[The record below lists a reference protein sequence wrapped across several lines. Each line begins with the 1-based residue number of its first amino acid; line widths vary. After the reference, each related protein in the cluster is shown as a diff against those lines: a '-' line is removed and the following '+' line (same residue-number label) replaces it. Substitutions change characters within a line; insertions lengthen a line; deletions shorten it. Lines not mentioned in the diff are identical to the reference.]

1 MVERSPL
8 PPPSTAQRAPGRG
21 EGSVLVPPPSPFRSS
36 QRDQLREE
44 RLEILRLLEAGTITA
59 DEAATLLD
67 ALDRAVV
74 PPPQNGPASLRNAE
88 ARLVRIRVTD
98 STTGRA
104 VVNLAF
110 PLGLIKS
117 GLDIAGQFVPE
128 YLPKVDAI
136 RESVT
141 AGFRGPL
148 VDVDDGGQRVEI
160 IAE

>member
-1 MVERSPL
+1 MVEP
-8 PPPSTAQRAPGRG
+8 
-21 EGSVLVPPPSPFRSS
+21 VPVPIRSS
-36 QRDQLREE
+36 QRDQVREE
-44 RLEILRLLEAGTITA
+44 RLEILRLLEAGTVTT

-67 ALDRAVV
+67 ALDR
-74 PPPQNGPASLRNAE
+74 GSLASPNSEATRLHSAE
-88 ARLVRIRVTD
+88 ACLVRIRVTE

>member
-1 MVERSPL
+1 MVEPVPL
-8 PPPSTAQRAPGRG
+8 
-21 EGSVLVPPPSPFRSS
+21 RSS
-36 QRDQLREE
+36 QRDQVREE
-44 RLEILRLLEAGTITA
+44 RLEILWLLEAGTITP

-67 ALDRAVV
+67 ALDRASL
-74 PPPQNGPASLRNAE
+74 PLPNNGLPSLRSAE

-136 RESVT
+136 RETVT
-141 AGFRGPL
+141 TGFRGSL
-148 VDVDDGGQRVEI
+148 VDVEDGGQRVEI

>member
-1 MVERSPL
+1 MVEPGPL
-8 PPPSTAQRAPGRG
+8 PPPSPHRG
-21 EGSVLVPPPSPFRSS
+21 EGSVPIRSS

-44 RLEILRLLEAGTITA
+44 RLEILLLLEAGTITA

-67 ALDRAVV
+67 ALDRAA
-74 PPPQNGPASLRNAE
+74 PPLPNNGPASLRSAE
-88 ARLVRIRVTD
+88 ARLVRIRVTE

-136 RESVT
+136 REAVT
-141 AGFRGPL
+141 TGFRGSL
-148 VDVDDGGQRVEI
+148 VDVDDDEQRVEI
-160 IAE
+160 IVE

>member
-1 MVERSPL
+1 MVEPGPL
-8 PPPSTAQRAPGRG
+8 PTPSPHR
-21 EGSVLVPPPSPFRSS
+21 EGSVPVPIRSS
-36 QRDQLREE
+36 QRDQVREE
-44 RLEILRLLEAGTITA
+44 RLEILRLLEAGTITT

-67 ALDRAVV
+67 ALDR
-74 PPPQNGPASLRNAE
+74 GSLLSPNSEATRLHSAE

>member
-1 MVERSPL
+1 MVEPGPL
-8 PPPSTAQRAPGRG
+8 PPPSPRRG
-21 EGSVLVPPPSPFRSS
+21 EGSVPVPIRSS
-36 QRDQLREE
+36 QRDQVREE
-44 RLEILRLLEAGTITA
+44 RLEILRLLEAGTITT

-67 ALDRAVV
+67 ALDRGFLPSPNSEAT
-74 PPPQNGPASLRNAE
+74 QLHSAE

>member
-1 MVERSPL
+1 MVEPVTL
-8 PPPSTAQRAPGRG
+8 
-21 EGSVLVPPPSPFRSS
+21 RSS

-67 ALDRAVV
+67 ALDRAAF
-74 PPPQNGPASLRNAE
+74 PPANSGPAAVRGAE
-88 ARLVRIRVTD
+88 VRLVRIRVTE

>member
-1 MVERSPL
+1 MVEPVTL
-8 PPPSTAQRAPGRG
+8 
-21 EGSVLVPPPSPFRSS
+21 RSS

-67 ALDRAVV
+67 ALDRAAL
-74 PPPQNGPASLRNAE
+74 PPANNGPAAVRSAE
-88 ARLVRIRVTD
+88 ARLVRIRVTE

-128 YLPKVDAI
+128 YLPKFDAI

>member
-1 MVERSPL
+1 MLEPV
-8 PPPSTAQRAPGRG
+8 AI
-21 EGSVLVPPPSPFRSS
+21 RSS

-44 RLEILRLLEAGTITA
+44 RLEILRLLEAGAITA

-67 ALDRAVV
+67 ALDRASF
-74 PPPQNGPASLRNAE
+74 PPPNSGSTSSRSPE
-88 ARLVRIRVTD
+88 TRLVRIRVTD

-148 VDVDDGGQRVEI
+148 VDIDDGGQRVEI

>member
-1 MVERSPL
+1 MVEPVTLRP
-8 PPPSTAQRAPGRG
+8 
-21 EGSVLVPPPSPFRSS
+21 S

-44 RLEILRLLEAGTITA
+44 RLEILHLLEAGTITA

-67 ALDRAVV
+67 ALDRAAL
-74 PPPQNGPASLRNAE
+74 PPPNSGPASSRSAE
-88 ARLVRIRVTD
+88 ARLVRIRVTE

-128 YLPKVDAI
+128 YLPKMDAI

>member
-1 MVERSPL
+1 MIEPGPL
-8 PPPSTAQRAPGRG
+8 PPPSSYRR
-21 EGSVLVPPPSPFRSS
+21 EESVPIRSS
-36 QRDQLREE
+36 QRDQVREE
-44 RLEILRLLEAGTITA
+44 RLEILRLLEAGSITV

-67 ALDRAVV
+67 ALDRASL
-74 PPPQNGPASLRNAE
+74 PPPNGGSTSSRSPE
-88 ARLVRIRVTD
+88 ARLIRIRVTD
-98 STTGRA
+98 GTTGRV

>member
-1 MVERSPL
+1 MIEPVSL
-8 PPPSTAQRAPGRG
+8 
-21 EGSVLVPPPSPFRSS
+21 RSS
-36 QRDQLREE
+36 QREQLREE

-59 DEAATLLD
+59 DEAATLLE
-67 ALDRAVV
+67 ALDRAAG
-74 PPPQNGPASLRNAE
+74 PPANSGSATLRSAE
-88 ARLVRIRVTD
+88 ARLVRIRVTE
-98 STTGRA
+98 STTGRS

-128 YLPKVDAI
+128 YLPKMDAI

>member
-1 MVERSPL
+1 MIEPGPLSPPSPL
-8 PPPSTAQRAPGRG
+8 RG
-21 EGSVLVPPPSPFRSS
+21 EGPVAIRSS

-44 RLEILRLLEAGTITA
+44 RLEILRLLEAGAITA

-67 ALDRAVV
+67 ALDRA
-74 PPPQNGPASLRNAE
+74 ASTSANSATAAPRGAE
-88 ARLVRIRVTD
+88 VRLVRIRVTE

-128 YLPKVDAI
+128 YLPNVDAI

>member
-1 MVERSPL
+1 MIE
-8 PPPSTAQRAPGRG
+8 PGP
-21 EGSVLVPPPSPFRSS
+21 VPPPSPHRGEGPVPIRSS
-36 QRDQLREE
+36 PRDQLREE
-44 RLEILRLLEAGTITA
+44 RLEILRLLEAGAITA

-67 ALDRAVV
+67 ALDRAALTS
-74 PPPQNGPASLRNAE
+74 PHSATAAPRSAD
-88 ARLVRIRVTD
+88 ARLVRIRVTE

-128 YLPKVDAI
+128 YLPQVDAI
-136 RESVT
+136 RESVS

>member
-1 MVERSPL
+1 MVEPGTL
-8 PPPSTAQRAPGRG
+8 PPPSAQR
-21 EGSVLVPPPSPFRSS
+21 EGVVPFRSS
-36 QRDQLREE
+36 QRDQMREE

-59 DEAATLLD
+59 DEAATLLE
-67 ALDRAVV
+67 ALDRAALPLPQSG
-74 PPPQNGPASLRNAE
+74 PPSPRSAE
-88 ARLVRIRVTD
+88 ARLVRIRVTE

>member
-1 MVERSPL
+1 MVEPGSL
-8 PPPSTAQRAPGRG
+8 PPPSPHQG
-21 EGSVLVPPPSPFRSS
+21 EGSVPIRSS
-36 QRDQLREE
+36 QRDQVREE
-44 RLEILRLLEAGTITA
+44 RLEILWLLEAGTITP

-67 ALDRAVV
+67 ALDRASL
-74 PPPQNGPASLRNAE
+74 PLPNNGLPSLRSAE

-136 RESVT
+136 RETVT
-141 AGFRGPL
+141 TGFRGSL
-148 VDVDDGGQRVEI
+148 VDVEDGGQRVEI

>member
-1 MVERSPL
+1 MVESGTL
-8 PPPSTAQRAPGRG
+8 
-21 EGSVLVPPPSPFRSS
+21 PPPSPFRSS
-36 QRDQLREE
+36 QRDQMREE

-59 DEAATLLD
+59 DEAATLLE
-67 ALDRAVV
+67 ALDRASL
-74 PPPQNGPASLRNAE
+74 PPLNGGPAVARGAE
-88 ARLVRIRVTD
+88 ARLVRIRVTE
-98 STTGRA
+98 STTGRV